1 MTSGGGRPQLRAP
14 RWLPGKRPTASV
26 DESAAGATDRQH
38 DSVGVPWVALS
49 CVALLAMAALVQPVN
64 QAAISGAPLVAT
76 SYNANVA
83 ALANSGFLTLESDNG
98 PRAGQVTLTETGRAN
113 PVILQFVRES
123 YLRSDL
129 ASAGEGVWEVRGR
142 RIVGINPRL
151 HNMTG
156 PFAGTSGW
164 TGNVQFRPDGQGG
177 GQSAALLASNGQSI
191 ALSPRYRAVAVAGYV
206 AALTG
211 EQSGDVANQF
221 ELVDTLATRNV
232 LAKVQ
237 MMGGHPLVTVQC
249 RSSGPLRV
257 TISSLAQAT
266 RSCREPRPAGVVMPD
281 TITSALGDGDS
292 IIISRQ
298 LENEPAMIY
307 SFGNSSAAM
316 SSFRPFGS
324 RLNSDAA
331 GGFGGQVAEA
341 VDALM
346 TGSQQS
352 EASRTANLT
361 LTIDRDLQSQVDRAL
376 LLQISELSQAINR
389 SEQHPIAGAV
399 TVLDAMTGDVLAL
412 GSAPLPR
419 NAADGAAANV
429 RRLTQTST
437 RNRNLVPMPVGST
450 AKVVTSAAILS
461 RFPALRYLCAPA
473 SASGSFQTVLGVQL
487 NHEINDEVVGG
498 DVDFQRFIQKSS
510 NRFGAALILLAAARM
525 DENPAAGQMGV
536 RPTPLTGSLMGA
548 DSYGMIRSGTS
559 GTGAN
564 VTRTCGARQSTIPD
578 FIFPREPGRDGS
590 SPTRTLS
597 IVPPVA
603 ATLRAEQGGTSWIDM
618 MDTLYAMP
626 RLEPDSETRGYDS
639 TMWTPFWE
647 NLSATDTALA
657 DVSPDNEDFGFGTMQ
672 DVGNQYIQVILGGGE
687 APWTTLKLAQSYARI
702 VTRRQVKPRIVYS
715 PDAQRAEPLTALN
728 PEGRWTLLQGMIAA
742 ASDGGTAR
750 AIGALIKQQSGRVPA
765 GQVLQVF
772 GKTGTPTVVQP
783 VRSPLNAVIDQ
794 LVGARIIRMLPNRRI
809 GVATATNESASAAL
823 VRGARNSKITLP
835 AAMIPRIMDWVNS
848 VEANRRAGRP
858 TPLQIDGNGDLTG
871 IAQNG
876 ERQLNRGENA
886 EGGVLALVIGR
897 YCATDTRY
905 ERPLAAL
912 AITINIQARTQAGHN
927 PSVEAALKILGAN
940 GGNNAMMQHLTAAAP
955 FGGQCP

>member
-1 MTSGGGRPQLRAP
+1 MTHVKGPPQLRAP
-14 RWLPGKRPTASV
+14 RGLPGKRTSASGN
-26 DESAAGATDRQH
+26 DGAAATDDVRK
-38 DSVGVPWVALS
+38 DTSPVPWVALS
-49 CVALLAMAALVQPVN
+49 CVALLAMAAMVQPVN
-64 QAAISGAPLVAT
+64 RAAVAGEPLVAT

-98 PRAGQVTLTETGRAN
+98 PRAGRVTLTESGRAN

-129 ASAGEGVWEVRGR
+129 ASADDGVWDIAGR
-142 RIVGINPRL
+142 RIIGINPRL

-164 TGNVQFRPDGQGG
+164 TGDVRFRPDGQGG
-177 GQSAALLASNGQSI
+177 GQAAALVASNGQSI
-191 ALSPRYRAVAVAGYV
+191 ALSPRYRAVALAGYV

-221 ELVDTLATRNV
+221 ELGDSLATRNV

-237 MMGGHPLVTVQC
+237 MMGGHPLVTVRC
-249 RSSGPLRV
+249 RSSAPLRV
-257 TISSLAQAT
+257 AISSLAQAT
-266 RSCREPRPAGVVMPD
+266 RSCREPRAAGALMPE

-292 IIISRQ
+292 IIISRL

-307 SFGNSSAAM
+307 SFGNSSTAM
-316 SSFRPFGS
+316 SSFRPFGA
-324 RLNSDAA
+324 RLNSEAA
-331 GGFGGQVAEA
+331 GGFGGQVADA

-346 TGSQQS
+346 TGGQQS

-361 LTIDRDLQSQVDRAL
+361 LTIDRDMQSQVDSAL
-376 LLQISELSQAINR
+376 LSQISELSQAINR
-389 SEQHPIAGAV
+389 SDEHPIAGAV

-419 NAADGAAANV
+419 TSRGSETAGV

-437 RNRNLVPMPVGST
+437 RNRNLVPMAVGST
-450 AKVVTSAAILS
+450 AKIVTSAAILS

-473 SASGSFQTVLGVQL
+473 SDASGSFQTVLGVQL
-487 NHEINDEVVGG
+487 NHEINDEVLGG
-498 DVDFQRFIQKSS
+498 DVDFHRFIQKSS

-525 DENPAAGQMGV
+525 DNNGAAGQMGV
-536 RPTPLTGSLMGA
+536 RSSPLAGSQMGA
-548 DSYGMIRSGTS
+548 DSYGVVGN
-559 GTGAN
+559 GA
-564 VTRTCGARQSTIPD
+564 RGASSCGARQSIMPD

-603 ATLRAEQGGTSWIDM
+603 ATLRAEQDGTSWIDM

-626 RLEPDSETRGYDS
+626 RLEPDSDTRGYDS
-639 TMWTPFWE
+639 TMCKPFWE

-702 VTRRQVKPRIVYS
+702 VTRRQLNPRIVYS
-715 PDAQRAEPLTALN
+715 AETSRAEPLTALN
-728 PEGRWTLLQGMIAA
+728 SEGRWTLLQGMMAA
-742 ASDGGTAR
+742 ASEGGTAKAVG
-750 AIGALIKQQSGRVPA
+750 AIIEQHSGQVPA
-765 GQVLQVF
+765 GQVLRVF

-783 VRSPLNAVIDQ
+783 VRSPLNAAIDQ

-809 GVATATNESASAAL
+809 GVETAANETTAAAL
-823 VRGARNSKITLP
+823 ARGARNNNITLP
-835 AAMIPRIMDWVNS
+835 AAMIPRIIRWVAS
-848 VEANRRAGRP
+848 VDADRRAGRP
-858 TPLQIDGNGDLTG
+858 TPLQIDSNGELSG

-876 ERQLNRGENA
+876 ERQLGRGENA
-886 EGGVLALVIGR
+886 EGGVLALVVGR

-912 AITINIQARTQAGHN
+912 AMTINIQARTQAGHN
-927 PSVEAALKILGAN
+927 PSVETALKILGAN
-940 GGNNAMMQHLTAAAP
+940 GGNNAMMQHLTGAAP
-955 FGGQCP
+955 FGGQCQ